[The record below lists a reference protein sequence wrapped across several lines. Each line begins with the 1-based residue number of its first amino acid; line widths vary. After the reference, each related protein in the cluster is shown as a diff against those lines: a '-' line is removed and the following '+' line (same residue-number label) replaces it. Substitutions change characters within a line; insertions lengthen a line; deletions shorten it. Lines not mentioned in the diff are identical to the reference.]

1 MAGFSQEDI
10 QRVREANDL
19 VEIASERMPLKQRG
33 RDFWCCCPFHQ
44 EKTPSCK
51 IDPNTQLWHCFGCG
65 EGGDLFA
72 FVMKLDDL
80 EFPDAV
86 RWLADRAHIEIA
98 EQGGRSLPRG
108 QKARLQE
115 ICRESAAFFHLQ
127 LMRSKDPGASR
138 AREYL
143 ANRGLGGSV
152 PRTWMLGYAPGRGA
166 LVSHLRGK
174 GFSFDEM
181 VLANV
186 AMAPR
191 DGQRGPTRDRFYER
205 VMFPIFDVRG
215 ECIAFGGRVIGQG
228 EPKYLNSQETPIFH
242 KSEVLYGLDKA
253 KASMTA
259 TGTAVVVEGY
269 TDVIALHEAG
279 VSNVVATLGTAL
291 TRQHIRALSRY
302 AGKRII
308 YLFDGDAAGQRA
320 ADRALQFIDYS
331 MTPESG
337 KTRVE
342 LLAVVLPDDLD
353 PADFVAQRG
362 ADELRRHLDAAKPL
376 LQFGIDRRIERHDL
390 ATAEGRSRALADA
403 LSVLA
408 PIKDSLLAKDY
419 AVQVAGRVRAREED
433 AMAQLARLEAPR
445 VYEQAQE
452 APAPTPMQE
461 QRVRFADLPA
471 AERNRLRC
479 EREFLALCAQDSAIA
494 MEHAATMAQLKW
506 HSELYGKIAG
516 MLLQVLEQDPSAT
529 AAQMVT
535 QASAAYPQAA
545 SILTSSQ
552 EDAGDPRDRARFLA
566 EELAIGD
573 QEEAIVALQGQ
584 LNNPS
589 LSPDESDLYFNLVVS
604 MQAELKQMRE
614 SHKPL

>member
-1 MAGFSQEDI
+1 
-10 QRVREANDL
+10 
-19 VEIASERMPLKQRG
+19 
-33 RDFWCCCPFHQ
+33 
-44 EKTPSCK
+44 
-51 IDPNTQLWHCFGCG
+51 
-65 EGGDLFA
+65 
-72 FVMKLDDL
+72 
-80 EFPDAV
+80 
-86 RWLADRAHIEIA
+86 
-98 EQGGRSLPRG
+98 
-108 QKARLQE
+108 
-115 ICRESAAFFHLQ
+115 
-127 LMRSKDPGASR
+127 
-138 AREYL
+138 
-143 ANRGLGGSV
+143 
-152 PRTWMLGYAPGRGA
+152 
-166 LVSHLRGK
+166 
-174 GFSFDEM
+174 
-181 VLANV
+181 
-186 AMAPR
+186 
-191 DGQRGPTRDRFYER
+191 
-205 VMFPIFDVRG
+205 
-215 ECIAFGGRVIGQG
+215 
-228 EPKYLNSQETPIFH
+228 
-242 KSEVLYGLDKA
+242 
-253 KASMTA
+253 
-259 TGTAVVVEGY
+259 
-269 TDVIALHEAG
+269 
-279 VSNVVATLGTAL
+279 
-291 TRQHIRALSRY
+291 
-302 AGKRII
+302 
-308 YLFDGDAAGQRA
+308 
-320 ADRALQFIDYS
+320 